1 MNQILVIGSY
11 NVGLTVFGTRI
22 PKPGET
28 ILGTHF
34 DMGPGGK
41 GSNQA
46 IAVSRLGGNIRF
58 MARLGDDIFGAEA
71 LKLFEQEKMDTRL
84 IQTVPGIHSG
94 VGIIFVDE
102 NTQNAIGVAS
112 GANFRLTADDI
123 EEAPD
128 VFAAIRFLLLQL
140 ETPIPTVFAALKKA
154 KANGVTTILN
164 PAPAAPLDDEL
175 LKLVDLLTPNETEAE
190 ILTQQPVCNVQDA
203 FSAGRLLHRRGVQ
216 TVIVTLGEQ
225 GCVLVDET
233 TERHFPAFP
242 VKSVDSTG
250 AGDAFNGA
258 LVTALAEGMML
269 HDAIVFASKVA
280 AISVQHIGV
289 VPGLP
294 RRAEFEEVQWT

>member
-11 NVGLTVFGTRI
+11 NVGLTVFGARI

-46 IAVSRLGGNIRF
+46 IAVSRLGGNVRL
-58 MARLGDDIFGAEA
+58 MAKLGDDIFGTEA
-71 LKLFEQEKMDTRL
+71 LKLFEQENMDTRL

-102 NTQNAIGVAS
+102 NAQNAIGVAG
-112 GANFRLTADDI
+112 GANLRLTADDI
-123 EEAPD
+123 EAASD
-128 VFAAIRFLLLQL
+128 VFTEIRFLLLQL
-140 ETPIPTVFAALKKA
+140 ETPVPTVFAALKKA
-154 KANGVTTILN
+154 KAHGVTTILN

-175 LKLVDLLTPNETEAE
+175 LQLVDLLTPNETEAE
-190 ILTQQPVCNVQDA
+190 ILTEQPVRNVNDA
-203 FSAGRLLHRRGVQ
+203 FSAGRLLHRRGVPK
-216 TVIVTLGEQ
+216 VIVTLGEQ

-242 VKSVDSTG
+242 VKSVDTTG
-250 AGDAFNGA
+250 AGDAFSGA
-258 LVTALAEGMML
+258 LVTALAESMPL
-269 HDAIVFASKVA
+269 QEAIVFASKA
-280 AISVQHIGV
+280 AALSVQQIGV

-294 RRAEFEEVQWT
+294 RREELD